1 MGDHI
6 TSSAAAPRGQA
17 TVQFG
22 PGLIAANNVYST
34 ITFRQSYS
42 PNFNRYTC
50 FGGPKLRNKQ
60 YGVMNSAAR
69 FTPESVD
76 SNSTVQ
82 DAWSNA
88 ANAITVNK
96 HLTQDGLRKIIHHER
111 SIELA
116 FEAHRY
122 YDIRRWKLADQYFTT
137 PIKGWSVD
145 EDAEANYYQIRDVGQ
160 RSFNSPRDY
169 LQPISFT
176 ELSRNPNLVQN
187 PGW

>member
-1 MGDHI
+1 M
-6 TSSAAAPRGQA
+6 P
-17 TVQFG
+17 TV
-22 PGLIAANNVYST
+22 
-34 ITFRQSYS
+34 
-42 PNFNRYTC
+42 
-50 FGGPKLRNKQ
+50 
-60 YGVMNSAAR
+60 
-69 FTPESVD
+69 E
-76 SNSTVQ
+76 

-88 ANAITVNK
+88 SNAITVNK
-96 HLTQDGLRKIIHHER
+96 HLTQEGLREIIQQER

-122 YDIRRWKLADQYFTT
+122 YDIRRWKLADKYFTT
-137 PIKGWSVD
+137 PIKGWSVN
-145 EDAEANYYQIRDVGQ
+145 EDSEANYYQIRDVGQ